1 MRYSILFVL
10 LSFFVATAALAQL
23 PRKGLIAYYP
33 FDNTSAG
40 DKSGNNNNGKIIGNV
55 KRGFDRF
62 GNSCGALDFDGTS
75 GFISVPSSNSLQS
88 PNTAFSISAWI
99 KMKPGIATPN
109 IKWITLVCKGI
120 EPRETDNNPQY
131 RVQALEGPQS
141 TVSLNTDFTEYWS
154 QKLNFDIWYHYV
166 QTYDGNEVAVYLDG
180 QKVWNFAY
188 NKSLTPNNAPLEI
201 GRDIPGSTEF
211 FCGSMDELRLYSVG
225 LSQNEVLS
233 LYNDQ
238 TGAVFSNR
246 FDIDVPSNIVMK
258 TEPGKCFAKVFYKEP
273 QAFIDCGSANVV
285 RVAGPSSG
293 STFSVGRTPLSFLA
307 NSDNGEQLTATYYV
321 EVKDAEPPVIT
332 CPTDIRVQCEA
343 TESGKRVSYNT
354 PQTSDNCG
362 NAKVEL
368 LSGLASG
375 EMFSVGTHSI
385 KVKATDAA
393 GNTATCSFNII
404 VEKAKVTAQ
413 VPPPPPQPE
422 KPKEVPPPVVQ
433 EKPKETPPPPPPP
446 VVPVDRTP
454 PTINCLKDIV
464 MDCEPGKDYAKV
476 VYTRPK
482 ATDNGKDIAVQ
493 LISGVESGGNF
504 PIGSTVVKFEAKDEA
519 GNVNECVFKVT
530 VLCANQDFRVKCPD
544 DIRTHN
550 DAGKCGAVVSYTLPE
565 AVGAPGAVLAQSE
578 GLKSGSFFKVGAT
591 DNTYKAT
598 LNGSAKSCSFMVKVT
613 DNEEPKINCPD
624 DKIIYVEADQDGTVV
639 NYEKPQATDNCE
651 IEEMKLLDGIGSGG
665 FFPVGINTEVYKAT
679 DKAGNTKRCSF
690 DIVVKQKQ
698 AKVAVQVPVVIDAKL
713 NVGNDS
719 VIMQTKPL
727 VLNTCKITLC
737 IYDDAQEDGDI
748 VSIIVN
754 DQVVLDKA
762 PIRILKNNNL
772 KEAYRIPV
780 TLKPNEI
787 NYIISKAWNLGSIP
801 PNTLKVDVYEG
812 DVKDERTMRNLKPIE
827 SRKMS
832 SKPGLAGA
840 ILIQCKN

>member
-1 MRYSILFVL
+1 MKFRFIFLLFVG
-10 LSFFVATAALAQL
+10 FCFAAINSIAQL
-23 PRKGLIAYYP
+23 PKKGLIAYYP

-40 DKSGNNNNGKIIGNV
+40 DKSGNNNNGKIFGGV

-62 GNSCGALDFDGTS
+62 GNSCGALDFDGIS
-75 GFISVPSSNSLQS
+75 GFISVPNSSSIQS
-88 PNTAFSISAWI
+88 PLNQFSLSAWI
-99 KMKPGIATPN
+99 KMKPSNATPN
-109 IKWITLVCKGI
+109 IKWITLVCKGV
-120 EPRETDNNPQY
+120 EAKETDNNPQY

-141 TVSLNTDFTEYWS
+141 TVSLNTDFTEYWT

-211 FCGSMDELRLYSVG
+211 FCGSMDELRLYNVG
-225 LSQNEVLS
+225 LSQNEVLA

-246 FDIDVPSNIVMK
+246 FDLDVPPNIIAK
-258 TEPGKCFAKVFYKEP
+258 SEPGKCFAKVNYKEP

-285 RVAGPSSG
+285 KVAGPSSG
-293 STFSVGRTPLSFLA
+293 SNFSVGRTPLSFLA

-321 EVKDAEPPVIT
+321 EVKDAEAPVIT
-332 CPTDIRVQCEA
+332 CPADVNVKCEA
-343 TESGKRVSYNT
+343 SENGKKVTYNI
-354 PQTSDNCG
+354 PQASDNCG

-375 EMFSVGTHSI
+375 ETFPVGTTTI
-385 KVKATDAA
+385 KLKASDPS
-393 GNTATCSFNII
+393 GNTAECSFKIT
-404 VEKAKVTAQ
+404 VEKDKAIAQ
-413 VPPPPPQPE
+413 NPLPP
-422 KPKEVPPPVVQ
+422 VQ
-433 EKPKETPPPPPPP
+433 EKPKETPPPPPVTPI
-446 VVPVDRTP
+446 DRTP
-454 PTINCLKDIV
+454 PDITCLKDIV
-464 MDCEPGKDYAKV
+464 IDCEPGKDFAKV

-482 ATDNGKDIAVQ
+482 ATDNGKEVPVK
-493 LISGVESGGNF
+493 LVSGFESGGNF
-504 PIGSTVVKFEAKDEA
+504 PIGSTVVKYETKDDA
-519 GNVNECVFKVT
+519 GNTNECVFKVT
-530 VLCANQDFRVKCPD
+530 VLCANQDFRIKCPD
-544 DIRTHN
+544 DIKKNN
-550 DAGKCGAVVSYTLPE
+550 DAGKCGAIVTYNLPE
-565 AVGAPGAVLAQSE
+565 VIGTQNAVLSQPD
-578 GLKSGSFFKVGAT
+578 GLKSGQFFKVGTT

-598 LNGSAKSCSFMVKVT
+598 LDGVAKSCSFTVKIV
-613 DNEEPKINCPD
+613 DNEEPQITCPD
-624 DKIIYVEADQDGTVV
+624 DKLIYVEADQDGTVV

-651 IEEMKLLDGIGSGG
+651 VEELKLLDGIGPGG
-665 FFPVGINTEVYKAT
+665 FFPVGINTEVYKVT
-679 DKAGNTKRCSF
+679 DRAGNTKRCSF

-698 AKVAVQVPVVIDAKL
+698 AKVPNKVPVVIDAKL

-719 VIMQTKPL
+719 VILQTKPL
-727 VLNTCKITLC
+727 LLNTCKVTLC

-754 DQVVLDKA
+754 DNVVLEKA
-762 PIRILKNNNL
+762 PIRVLKNDNL
-772 KEAYRIPV
+772 KDAYRIPV
-780 TLKPNEI
+780 TLKPNEV

-812 DVKDERTMRNLKPIE
+812 EVKDEKTLRNMKPIE